1 MGLSLRNY
9 FFSKSGNVNS
19 NAIGF
24 ANQGVQTPTMD
35 WEGID
40 GSAQFIAPQRLRD
53 VVGKLKISQS
63 QNIYDAD
70 FEYGVQPLRWENVI
84 QNVSGQAY
92 IVQNPGLGGVSMNIG
107 GGNTPGD
114 ITIRQSR
121 PYHRYQPGKTFYM
134 ASNVNFGTS
143 VTGQYQRVGI
153 FDDSNGIFFMQYGT
167 PTPTNPYAMNVVVRS
182 DSGGL
187 PVDTVFSAD
196 TWNGNKQIRDAL
208 DWTKVQM
215 TWMEYAWY
223 GAGALRWG
231 VVLNGEPYILHQIGA
246 GNGAYTGSSQTT
258 PWSRT
263 GNLPVRYE
271 QRDTGSA
278 VASLMTHYGVSVLI
292 EGSIDKQRGFTYSY
306 GNNAKTQN
314 RSVPASSV
322 RYPAMSFRMRAVG
335 SDIFDQTNAACTGG
349 SPQTLTISAAT
360 PAISSVVGQ
369 PNSGQALVTFGS
381 AHGYAVTNPANAN
394 NPAQYVTLSSF
405 TQVATSTST
414 NYSISNAAVALASY
428 SFQSNTNVS
437 GASGTNQF
445 LVSNAIS
452 ASTGQ
457 PNLLAVGQ
465 VVNGTGVAT
474 GTTISAVTYY
484 GTVSNPGDGL
494 SVVYPTTAIVTLSA
508 NLSTQAAGTY
518 SIYAPASS
526 TLLTTTAVAS
536 GAFQPGMTLSG
547 TGVTSGT
554 TITAQ
559 LTAFNASVV
568 APTFAS
574 GGAAGQN
581 TIVLS
586 AGTSISAG
594 QYVTG
599 TGVPPGTI
607 VESIAT
613 ATVTLSNNLTVQAAG
628 TYTFYSMAASQAY
641 ASGGAVGSSV
651 IVLAAGTNF
660 AVGQIF
666 TGIGVPNSTIITV
679 INGSTITLNKA
690 FTVQASGQYSAQ
702 APAANGVYQLST
714 NQGTVSGTVTG
725 TTTYAAQTWLIQQ
738 VPTTT
743 TMVLPIQLVSGA
755 TLTSTPTA
763 TYWAAN
769 QWVGKFVYYQASLP
783 SISAIAAATSSTIA
797 GLTQYSAVITFASA
811 HGLKQGD
818 VIIISG
824 SSPTTYNGIWS
835 VSIPAT
841 NPTTTAS
848 ITFGTTTPGS
858 YVSGA
863 SAVSPYT
870 GRITSNTTS
879 AITFGDVVTGQPLAN
894 APASGNSYQIGLID
908 RGQLLPATLLLNSS
922 ATCLVE
928 LISSTPTNQL
938 SLQNASFVAL
948 NTLGSYNSFA
958 EQDLSAIQCTGGE
971 VVYAFSTPPNGLQQL
986 DLGNF
991 FPVLT
996 NVRGN
1001 VADILTVAVTSSAGA
1016 TVQVNVVAQEAMA

>member
-1 MGLSLRNY
+1 MGLSLRNF
-9 FFSKSGNVNS
+9 FFSQKDNYNQ
-19 NAIGF
+19 NAVGF
-24 ANQGVQTPTMD
+24 ANQGIQTPTMD

-40 GSAQFIAPQRLRD
+40 GAAQFIAPQRLRD
-53 VVGKLKISQS
+53 VVGKLKVSQS

-134 ASNVNFGTS
+134 ASNVNFGSS

-153 FDDSNGIFFMQYGT
+153 FDDSNGIFFMQYGAT
-167 PTPTNPYAMNVVVRS
+167 STANPYAMNVVIRS

-215 TWMEYAWY
+215 IWMEYAWY

-231 VVLNGEPYILHQIGA
+231 VVLNGEPYILHQVGA
-246 GNGAYTGSSQTT
+246 GNGAYTGNPQTT

-278 VASLMTHYGVSVLI
+278 TSSLMTHYGVSVLI

-306 GNNAKTQN
+306 GNDAKTQN
-314 RSVPASSV
+314 RSVPSSAI
-322 RYPAMSFRMRAVG
+322 RYPAMSFRMRAIG
-335 SDIFDQTNAACTGG
+335 SDIFDNTNAACTGG
-349 SPQTLTISAAT
+349 SAQTLTISAAT

-369 PNSGQALVTFGS
+369 PNSGQALVTFAS

-405 TQVATSTST
+405 TETATIATG
-414 NYSISNAAVALASY
+414 NYA
-428 SFQSNTNVS
+428 FSNT
-437 GASGTNQF
+437 T
-445 LVSNAIS
+445 L
-452 ASTGQ
+452 
-457 PNLLAVGQ
+457 
-465 VVNGTGVAT
+465 
-474 GTTISAVTYY
+474 
-484 GTVSNPGDGL
+484 TV
-494 SVVYPTTAIVTLSA
+494 
-508 NLSTQAAGTY
+508 
-518 SIYAPASS
+518 
-526 TLLTTTAVAS
+526 TTAVAT
-536 GAFQPGMTLSG
+536 GALQPGQVLSG
-547 TGVTSGT
+547 TGVTGSP
-554 TITAQ
+554 TIVAQ
-559 LTAFNASVV
+559 LTATS
-568 APTFAS
+568 
-574 GGAAGQN
+574 
-581 TIVLS
+581 S
-586 AGTSISAG
+586 AVG
-594 QYVTG
+594 
-599 TGVPPGTI
+599 
-607 VESIAT
+607 
-613 ATVTLSNNLTVQAAG
+613 
-628 TYTFYSMAASQAY
+628 SQAF

-651 IVLAAGTNF
+651 VVLAAGTSF
-660 AVGQIF
+660 AVGQLF
-666 TGIGVPNSTIITV
+666 AGTGVPATTFITAV
-679 INGSTITLNKA
+679 NGATITINKA
-690 FTVQASGQYSAQ
+690 FTAQASGTYTSY
-702 APAANGVYQLST
+702 APGGLGTYQVSST
-714 NQGTVSGTVTG
+714 QTTGTGTLTA

-743 TMVLPIQLVSGA
+743 TMILPIQLVNGA

-763 TYWAAN
+763 TYWGVN

-783 SISAIAAATSSTIA
+783 AISAIAAATSSTIA
-797 GLTQYSAVITFASA
+797 GLTQYSVVVTFASA

-835 VSIPAT
+835 VTIPAT
-841 NPTTTAS
+841 NPTTTIS
-848 ITFGTTTPGS
+848 ITIGTTTPGA

-894 APASGNSYQIGLID
+894 PPASGNTYQIGLID

-986 DLGNF
+986 DLSNF